1 MAVGLKLGEGLKTNN
16 LWSNRN
22 HLTLDCGTNTGAL
35 LSELRMN
42 TQHEQILM
50 SEDIAVNVT

>member
-1 MAVGLKLGEGLKTNN
+1 MAVGLKLGEGLKTESLVKQKPPCPR
-16 LWSNRN
+16 LW
-22 HLTLDCGTNTGAL
+22 HHNTGAL

-50 SEDIAVNVT
+50 SEDMSVNVI